1 MDIQRE
7 KLSNGGPECDAL
19 VGHIQKNAS
28 EILKNQIND
37 GSKDRDTST
46 SERTALG
53 TLYNDMRRGWDSA
66 MRMNAPTPA
75 SKLRSKIS
83 LIVQAE
89 PRTINAAIKN
99 LNISIQ
105 KVCKSKLVWY
115 AAMVKPQANF
125 SCEPRNLSKYR

>member
-1 MDIQRE
+1 MNIQRE

-19 VGHIQKNAS
+19 VGHVQKNAS
-28 EILKNQIND
+28 EILKDQIND

-53 TLYNDMRRGWDSA
+53 ALYPGMRWEWNGVIRT
-66 MRMNAPTPA
+66 NAPTPA

-83 LIVQAE
+83 LIVHAE

-99 LNISIQ
+99 LNISVQ

-115 AAMVKPQANF
+115 AAIVKPQANF
-125 SCEPRNLSKYR
+125 RCDPRNLSKYR